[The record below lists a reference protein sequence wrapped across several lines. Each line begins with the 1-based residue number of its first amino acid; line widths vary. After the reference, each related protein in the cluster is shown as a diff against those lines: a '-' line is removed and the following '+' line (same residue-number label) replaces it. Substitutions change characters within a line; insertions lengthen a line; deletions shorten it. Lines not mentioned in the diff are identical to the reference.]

1 LDQDLA
7 NHNATVDTSLNMPIE
22 SKQQQKAMYAAAAG
36 KSTLGIPKKVGKEF
50 IKAGKAKPNLPQKVT
65 KRASGRGR

>member
-1 LDQDLA
+1 MVERP
-7 NHNATVDTSLNMPIE
+7 VDMPIE

-65 KRASGRGR
+65 KRAAGRGR